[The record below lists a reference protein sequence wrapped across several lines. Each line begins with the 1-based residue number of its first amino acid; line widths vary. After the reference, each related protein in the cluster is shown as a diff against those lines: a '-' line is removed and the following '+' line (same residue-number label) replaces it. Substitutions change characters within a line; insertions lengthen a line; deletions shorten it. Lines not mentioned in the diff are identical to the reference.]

1 MAIRTDFWRH
11 MERETPL
18 PVVALVSASAFLLD
32 TAIHAVRAK
41 VLAQAPDFNSDVC
54 SPTADGVYQAIGA
67 AQTLPMMAT
76 HRWVHLPDAHRLDAK
91 SVLPL
96 LAYIDKP
103 QPSAVL
109 CLSADKFDQRTKLAM
124 ALNKKGAMFSLEPPK
139 PAQLPGWVV
148 KHAQELRLGIDAD
161 AASLLVDL
169 CGHDLGMLSNTLE
182 KVALF
187 AGDGVTVTADHVS
200 QSVAATRIASIF
212 ALTDAVGQK
221 NWGTAST
228 TLRNILGGGESALVV
243 LTMLTRQLRQLLQV
257 KIFQQSMGGPGARH
271 LAQSLGVRPFV
282 AELLQSQ
289 ARQYSVT
296 QLQSALAAAAETDVK
311 LKSSRLGG
319 NLLLD
324 GLLVDIMAAT

>member
-1 MAIRTDFWRH
+1 MAVRTDFWRH

-18 PVVALVSASAFLLD
+18 PVMALVSTSAFVLAE
-32 TAIHAVRAK
+32 AIRAVRTK
-41 VLAQAPDFNSDVC
+41 VLTQAPDFNSDVC
-54 SPTADGVYQAIGA
+54 PPTADGVHQAIGA

-76 HRWVHLPDAHRLDAK
+76 HRWVHLPNAHRLDAK

-96 LAYIDKP
+96 LSYIEKP
-103 QPSAVL
+103 QPLAVL

-139 PAQLPGWVV
+139 LAQLPAWVV
-148 KHAQELRLGIDAD
+148 KHAQSQHLSIDTD

-169 CGHDLGMLSNTLE
+169 CGQDLGILSHTLE
-182 KVALF
+182 QVALF
-187 AGDGVTVTADHVS
+187 AGDGVAVSTDHVS

-221 NWGTAST
+221 QWGAAST

-271 LAQSLGVRPFV
+271 LAESLGVRPFV

-289 ARQYSVT
+289 ARQYSIT
-296 QLQSALAAAAETDVK
+296 QLQSALAAAAETDIK

-324 GLLVDIMAAT
+324 GLLVDIMTAA